1 MIGRGA
7 TIVVAQPAHAKSSI
21 MSLSE
26 IALASATE
34 KRASGGGGGISLFL
48 ADFQAK
54 ILHRPNRVLMKR
66 SHFLATPRA
75 PRARSGLY
83 SRAQHLAY
91 RLVSSPREEARGPQV
106 LAPPT
111 SACRLLKEESDF
123 RNERDVVPAAIRAG
137 PNRRFIFFVFME
149 GVSPC
154 ETRRRGREFLDF

>member
-1 MIGRGA
+1 
-7 TIVVAQPAHAKSSI
+7 
-21 MSLSE
+21 
-26 IALASATE
+26 
-34 KRASGGGGGISLFL
+34 
-48 ADFQAK
+48 
-54 ILHRPNRVLMKR
+54 MKR

-75 PRARSGLY
+75 RARSGLY

-137 PNRRFIFFVFME
+137 PNRRFIFFCFYGRCFPVKRDAEDESFLIFLVFSCVFHGSWFRAGE
-149 GVSPC
+149 CSFKIAYTTTVEPFARALADWLKIGALW
-154 ETRRRGREFLDF
+154 RGRADETASNAGRHVG